1 VISRGHSG
9 SLFDL
14 SLEFGFE
21 VAVWEFAGHVHSGPK
36 LPLLVVRRVDLGRV
50 VLISLS

>member
-1 VISRGHSG
+1 MVSRGHSS
-9 SLFDL
+9 SLFEL

-21 VAVWEFAGHVHSGPK
+21 VAVWEFAGHVHSGLN

-50 VLISLS
+50 VLI